1 MTETEQSKAE
11 KVKKTAEEKR
21 RQKLAQEIEADFEAR
36 REKRRKLESGWL
48 LNMNFFS
55 GNQYCD
61 ISPLGGVE
69 EEDKQFYWQSRRV
82 FNHIAPMVDARTAK
96 LTRLRPTLKARAFSD
111 EDGDLR
117 AAKLA
122 SGILSYVK
130 ERIGLDRTIS
140 SVTLWAEICG
150 TGFYKTVWDELGGRQ
165 VGQSEDGLPVYEGE
179 VQIAAVS
186 PFEIYPDRLDAE
198 SMDAVQS
205 LIHAKVVPVSYVAEK
220 FGVVVQGKDMDDL
233 GLSSYSEPSAAKQ
246 PLAQVGKSKNTVE
259 NAVVLIE
266 RYTRPNGESGEGKLE
281 IVAGGEL
288 LYEGPLPFVNGEK
301 GVRSFPFVKQDCMR
315 LPSAFFSSSIVDR
328 LVPIQRAYNAVRN
341 RKHEFLNRTATG
353 VVAVE
358 DGSVDTDELAE
369 EGISPGKILVYRQG
383 GKAPEWL
390 EAGEIPSEFSK
401 EEEWLKEEFSWIS
414 GVSDMSKNSAPSH
427 VTSATGIQLLVN
439 EDNARL
445 AVTTDNV
452 SVALKELAKQIILLY
467 RQFAGSAR
475 LLTLTG
481 ENRKT
486 EIFYFNAAELAACDL
501 VFETEV
507 AVAPEQKQETLMK
520 LLDAGLFTEADG
532 KLSSATKK
540 KILDAFGFGDYE
552 NAKDISALHIAKA
565 EEENVLLLRS
575 PVSVDSYDDHEQHV
589 VEHTRFLLSNE
600 FKKRDNP
607 ALKERICEHIADHER
622 RKKKGNFA

>member
-11 KVKKTAEEKR
+11 RVKATAEEKR
-21 RQKLAQEIEADFEAR
+21 KKKLAQEIEADFEAR
-36 REKRRKLESGWL
+36 RERRRRLESGWI

-61 ISPLGGVE
+61 ISPSGGVE
-69 EEDKQFYWQSRRV
+69 EENKQFYWQSRRV
-82 FNHIAPMVDARTAK
+82 FNHIAPAVDARMAK
-96 LTRLRPTLKARAFSD
+96 LTRIRPNLKARAFSD

-130 ERIGLDRTIS
+130 ERIGLDETIAA
-140 SVTLWAEICG
+140 VTLWAEICG
-150 TGFYKTVWDELGGRQ
+150 TAFYKTVWDETGGRQ
-165 VGQSEDGLPVYEGE
+165 VGQNEDGSPVYEGE
-179 VQIAAVS
+179 VSVTAVS

-198 SMDAVQS
+198 SMAATRSV
-205 LIHAKVVPVSYVAEK
+205 IHAKVVSVSYVAEK
-220 FGVVVQGKDMDDL
+220 FGVLLEGKSSEELDL
-233 GLSSYSEPSAAKQ
+233 SPFSEPSAAKL
-246 PLAQVGKSKNTVE
+246 PSSLFGASKTSME

-266 RYTRPNGESGEGKLE
+266 RYTRPNKENVEGKLE
-281 IVAGGEL
+281 IAAGGEL

-301 GVRSFPFVKQDCMR
+301 GVRSLPFVKQDCMR
-315 LPSAFFSSSIVDR
+315 LPAAFFASSIVDR

-341 RKHEFLNRTATG
+341 RKHEFLNRAATG

-401 EEEWLKEEFSWIS
+401 EEDWLKEEFSLIS
-414 GVSDMSKNSAPSH
+414 GVSDLSKNSMPSQ
-427 VTSATGIQLLVN
+427 VTSASGLRLLVN

-445 AVTTDNV
+445 SVTTDNM
-452 SVALKELAKQIILLY
+452 SLALKELAKQIILLY

-507 AVAPEQKQETLMK
+507 ATTPEEKQETLMK
-520 LLDAGLFTEADG
+520 LLDAGLFAEENG

-565 EEENVLLLRS
+565 EEENVTLLRTT
-575 PVSVDSYDDHEQHV
+575 VAVDSYDDHEQHV
-589 VEHTRFLLSNE
+589 VEHTRFLLSSE

-607 ALKERICEHIADHER
+607 ALKERICEHIAEHER